1 MTTRDFEGWP
11 SLLGRLASGSDLS
24 AEQARAGLGSIL
36 SGAAT
41 DAQIAAFI
49 VGLRIKGETA
59 EEIVGLSEAMLDV
72 AAPLK
77 LLPGTVDIVGTG
89 GSVTLRDRAFNV
101 STISSIVAASAG
113 ATVCKHGNRKA
124 SSTSGSV
131 DALEQLGVAVE
142 LDGPGVERCV
152 AEAGVGFAFA
162 RVFHPAMRFVA
173 GVRSELGI
181 PTVFN
186 ILGPLSHPG
195 RVRRQLLGVADRGRM
210 EIIAE
215 VLATRGVDRSLV
227 VHGIDGLDELTTTG
241 HTTVLEIRGN
251 EIERYEVTPRD
262 LGLPLRTVDEVAV
275 GDPAQNAAVARELL
289 AGRPGPHR
297 EIVTLNA
304 GAALYVGEVVE
315 SIAEGVARAA
325 AAIDSGAAAE
335 TLETLVSVSQ
345 AAAAAHA
352 SR

>member
-186 ILGPLSHPG
+186 LLGPLSHPG
-195 RVRRQLLGVADRGRM
+195 RVRRQVIGVADPAQAPLV
-210 EIIAE
+210 AE
-215 VLATRGVDRSLV
+215 VFARRGAPRAMV
-227 VHGIDGLDELTTTG
+227 VHGSDGLDELTLSGPSTI
-241 HTTVLEIRGN
+241 H
-251 EIERYEVTPRD
+251 EVRDGRIQVHEVHPSDVGLTPVKVED
-262 LGLPLRTVDEVAV
+262 LGV
-275 GDPAQNAAVARELL
+275 GAPEQNAAVV
-289 AGRPGPHR
+289 R
-297 EIVTLNA
+297 EILGGGGGPRREVVELNA
-304 GAALYVGEVVE
+304 AAGLVVGGLVEDLRDGIELARQSIESGAALACLDRLVEV
-315 SIAEGVARAA
+315 SNAGSVA
-325 AAIDSGAAAE
+325 
-335 TLETLVSVSQ
+335 
-345 AAAAAHA
+345 
-352 SR
+352 